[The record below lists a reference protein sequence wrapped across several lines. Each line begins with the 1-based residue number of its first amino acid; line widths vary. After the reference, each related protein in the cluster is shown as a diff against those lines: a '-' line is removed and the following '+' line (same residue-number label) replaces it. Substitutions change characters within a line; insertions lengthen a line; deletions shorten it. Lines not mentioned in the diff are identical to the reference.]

1 MKIFFVLNRY
11 INLLNAIY
19 VFLFYLIDGVGE
31 FNWKKNKLPYF
42 CGGNLDLC
50 GTTGCNAKL
59 YVWDAL
65 KLLGKMFVEWRYL
78 TGKLCCGL
86 VIVLE
91 WNFSG
96 VGCSRVMRVWRMVN
110 DGTGGICDALGN
122 LLWYN
127 KNLLY

>member
-1 MKIFFVLNRY
+1 M
-11 INLLNAIY
+11 
-19 VFLFYLIDGVGE
+19 
-31 FNWKKNKLPYF
+31 
-42 CGGNLDLC
+42 DLC

-96 VGCSRVMRVWRMVN
+96 VGCSCVMRVWRMAN